1 MKTITVYDVA
11 RATKGDLLHANPE
24 KEEIKSLVTMDS
36 RLAKKDSLFVAIKGE
51 RVDGHDFLN
60 DVFNKG
66 ATAAIVDHVPDE
78 ITGTLIVVKDTV
90 KALQDLAEWYRS
102 TLNIKVVGITGSVGK
117 TSTKEMI
124 ASVLA
129 EKFKVQ
135 KTLGNYNNEIG
146 LPLTIL
152 AIEEDTE
159 IEVLEMGI
167 SDFGEMLVL
176 SKIARPDICVITN
189 IGQSHLENLGTR
201 DGILKAKSEIFEYM
215 QDDARVYLNGD
226 DDKLSTIKDVKGIKP
241 VTFGFSDTNA
251 IFPVKTRSLGLAGTE
266 MSIKYG
272 DVEFDAEIHML
283 GNHMVSNAMAA
294 SAIALD
300 LGMTVSEVKNGLKN
314 AKTIDGRSNL
324 IKRGNGFVID
334 DCYNAAPSSMKAAID
349 TLSLAEGHKTAILGD
364 MFELG
369 ADSDKMHEEV
379 GEYAGKSNIDKFI
392 FVGESAKFLFKG
404 AKKTAAPGTV
414 LKHYDTVDALLE
426 NLSSETEADDNILL
440 KASNGMNFKVILN
453 NLIKN

>member
-201 DGILKAKSEIFEYM
+201 DGILKAKSEIFEFM

-349 TLSLAEGHKTAILGD
+349 TLSLAEGHKTAILGV

-369 ADSDKMHEEV
+369 AVSDKMHEEV

>member
-129 EKFKVQ
+129 EKCKVQ
-135 KTLGNYNNEIG
+135 KTLGNYNTEIG

>member
-36 RLAKKDSLFVAIKGE
+36 RLAKEDSLFVAIKGE

-129 EKFKVQ
+129 EKYKVQ

-201 DGILKAKSEIFEYM
+201 DGILKAKSEIFEFM

>member
-129 EKFKVQ
+129 EKYKVQ

-369 ADSDKMHEEV
+369 ADSDMMHEEV

>member
-24 KEEIKSLVTMDS
+24 KEEIRSLVTMDS
-36 RLAKKDSLFVAIKGE
+36 RLANEDSLFVAIKGE

-102 TLNIKVVGITGSVGK
+102 ILNIKVVGITGSVGK

-129 EKFKVQ
+129 EKYKVQ

-152 AIEEDTE
+152 AIEENTE

-300 LGMTVSEVKNGLKN
+300 LGMTVSEVKTGLKN

-392 FVGESAKFLFKG
+392 FVGESAKFLFEG

-426 NLSSETEADDNILL
+426 NLSSETETDDNILL